1 MRTRSGST
9 KAALVLLAAAAAA
22 VLVFSVILAGSSEK
36 PSSTPYGGDCS
47 LTESSSEAYS
57 GGGNITKTEAVT
69 LPPPKQR
76 AYEKTKVKNICQL
89 PDLPTGCEVTA
100 LAVLLQSIGYDADPA
115 DLARQYLPMQEFYIS
130 DGLRFG
136 ADPDKAFAG
145 SPFTA
150 DSYGAYSGAIE
161 ATANA
166 YLTDKGS
173 PLRARAYRSCSFE
186 LFSDMVKA
194 GKPVLIWVTIDLK
207 KSTVS
212 DSWFTIDGEQVC
224 WRSNEHC
231 MVLVTIDE
239 QNGKVLCADPLKDT
253 EELCEYELSLFT
265 ERFYEMGAQGLI
277 IA

>member
-47 LTESSSEAYS
+47 LTESSKAYS
-57 GGGNITKTEAVT
+57 GEGDIAKTEAVT
-69 LPPPKQR
+69 LPPQKQR
-76 AYEKTKVKNICQL
+76 AYEKTKTIKNICQL
-89 PDLPTGCEVTA
+89 PELPTGCEVTA
-100 LAVLLQSIGYDADPA
+100 LAVLLQSLGYDADPVA
-115 DLARQYLPMQEFYIS
+115 LARHYLPMQEFYIS

-173 PLRARAYRSCSFE
+173 PLRARAYQSCDFE

-207 KSTVS
+207 ESTVS
-212 DSWFTIDGEQVC
+212 DSWFTLEGEQVC

-239 QNGKVLCADPLKDT
+239 QNGTVLCADPLKNT

-265 ERFYEMGAQGLI
+265 EGAQGLI

>member
-1 MRTRSGST
+1 M
-9 KAALVLLAAAAAA
+9 LLAAAAAA
-22 VLVFSVILAGSSEK
+22 VLVFYMILERSSEK
-36 PSSTPYGGDCS
+36 PSSTPYGGDHS
-47 LTESSSEAYS
+47 LTESSKAYS

-89 PDLPTGCEVTA
+89 PELPTGCEVTA
-100 LAVLLQSIGYDADPA
+100 LAVLLQSLGYDANPVA
-115 DLARQYLPMQEFYIS
+115 LARHYLPMQEFYIS
-130 DGLRFG
+130 DGLCFG

-161 ATANA
+161 ETANA
-166 YLTDKGS
+166 YLTYKGS
-173 PLRARAYRSCSFE
+173 ALRARAYQSCDFE
-186 LFSDMVKA
+186 LFSDTVKD

-207 KSTVS
+207 ESTVS
-212 DSWFTIDGEQVC
+212 DSWFTLEGEQVC

-239 QNGKVLCADPLKDT
+239 QNGTVLCADPLKDT